1 MLTIKKLILMFL
13 LKELGVLIMAK
24 LNEGDVAP
32 DFCLKNQDEE
42 KICLKDY
49 NGKNVILYFYPK
61 DNTPGCSLEAM
72 TFTKYKDEFEKY
84 NTTIIGVSK
93 DSCESHK
100 KFIKNKNLNITL
112 ISDSEK
118 EIQESYGVWRLKK
131 FMGREF
137 MGTVRSTFLID
148 SSGKIRKIWNKVK
161 VKGHV
166 EEVLNEVKNL

>member
-1 MLTIKKLILMFL
+1 MT
-13 LKELGVLIMAK
+13 K
-24 LNEGDVAP
+24 LNVDDIAP

-42 KICLKDY
+42 NICLKDFK
-49 NGKNVILYFYPK
+49 GKNVVLYFYPK
-61 DNTPGCSLEAM
+61 DNTPGCSIEAM
-72 TFTKYKDEFEKY
+72 TFTRYKDEFENN

-93 DSCESHK
+93 DSCESHR

-112 ISDSEK
+112 ISDEDK
-118 EIQESYGVWRLKK
+118 DIQEKYGVWRLKK

-148 SSGKIRKIWNKVK
+148 SKGKIRRIWDKVK

-166 EEVLNEVKNL
+166 EEVLNEVKKL

>member
-1 MLTIKKLILMFL
+1 MTKLKIDD
-13 LKELGVLIMAK
+13 I
-24 LNEGDVAP
+24 AP

-42 KICLKDY
+42 KICLKDFK
-49 NGKNVILYFYPK
+49 GKNVILYFYPK

-72 TFTKYKDEFEKY
+72 TFTKYKKEFEKN

-93 DSCESHK
+93 DSCESHR

-112 ISDSEK
+112 ISDEDK
-118 EIQESYGVWRLKK
+118 DIQEKYGVWRLKK

-137 MGTVRSTFLID
+137 IGTVRSTFLID
-148 SSGKIRKIWNKVK
+148 SKGKIRRIWDKVK

-166 EEVLNEVKNL
+166 EEVLDEVKKL

>member
-1 MLTIKKLILMFL
+1 MKKLNI
-13 LKELGVLIMAK
+13 
-24 LNEGDVAP
+24 GDIAP
-32 DFCLKNQDEE
+32 DFCLENQDKEN
-42 KICLKDY
+42 ICLKDFR
-49 NGKNVILYFYPK
+49 GKNVVLYFYPK

-72 TFTKYKDEFEKY
+72 TFTKYKDDFDKY

-93 DSCESHK
+93 DSCDSHK

-112 ISDSEK
+112 ISDVEK
-118 EIQESYGVWRLKK
+118 ELQKTYGVWRLKK

-148 SSGKIRKIWNKVK
+148 YNGKIIKIWDKVK

-166 EEVLNEVKNL
+166 EEVLEEVKKLD